1 VTRAPRLV
9 LAVLLLLTAGCGTAS
24 GTPTVR
30 FSPVTLPDGAVPEV
44 ISAAGPD
51 LLVGVRRGGPRPGPG
66 VLRLAAD
73 GTVTQVPVQP
83 ATGYGSTATWYSLTV
98 DGERVLGIGGDRGG
112 AHGNVRWS
120 VWSGSVTGL
129 REQPQAFST
138 FGGWGAGDLV
148 DGVFT
153 PDGPLVVGS
162 WQSADAG
169 LDVAVW
175 TQTTGTDTWT
185 RADSSGT
192 PLQSTRGA
200 LGFLTGATVLPPG
213 VVAVGWQ
220 LAHGR
225 NGPDPV
231 VWRSASGDA
240 AWTRT
245 TLPTDGA
252 PGAATAVR
260 CAADTCAVA
269 GRVGDVL
276 ALWTLAGDT
285 WTRAAGVPPIPIGD
299 RDPLPAPL
307 AGAGPLTEIVAD
319 GPAVKVVRVDG
330 TTTTVRAAEGPTGA
344 AVSTVA
350 TGGSTYLL
358 TGAEPEAR
366 RLWRTDTAALG

>member
-1 VTRAPRLV
+1 V
-9 LAVLLLLTAGCGTAS
+9 LAVLLLLAAACGTAS
-24 GTPTVR
+24 GTPAVR
-30 FSPVTLPDGAVPEV
+30 FAPVALPDGAVPEV
-44 ISAAGPD
+44 IAAAGPD
-51 LLVGVRRGGPRPGPG
+51 LLIGVRRGGPQPGPG
-66 VLRLAAD
+66 LLRLAAD
-73 GTVTQVPVQP
+73 GTVTEVPVQP

-98 DGERVLGIGGDRGG
+98 DGERLLGIGGDRGG

-129 REQPQAFST
+129 REQPQAFSM

-169 LDVAVW
+169 MDVAVW
-175 TQTTGTDTWT
+175 TQAAGTDTWS
-185 RADSSGT
+185 RADSTGT

-200 LGFLTGATVLPPG
+200 LGFLTDATGLPPG

-220 LAHGR
+220 LARGR
-225 NGPDPV
+225 SGPDPV
-231 VWRSASGDA
+231 VWRSTSGDA

-252 PGAATAVR
+252 PGAAVAVR
-260 CAADTCAVA
+260 CAAGSCAVA
-269 GRVGDVL
+269 GRVGGVL

-285 WTRAAGVPPIPIGD
+285 WTRVAGVPPIPVGD

-307 AGAGPLTEIVAD
+307 AGAGSLTQIVAD
-319 GPAVKVVRVDG
+319 GPDVKVVSVEG
-330 TTTTVRAAEGPTGA
+330 TGAAVRAAEGPRGA
-344 AVSTVA
+344 AVSTA
-350 TGGSTYLL
+350 AAGGSTYLL
-358 TGAEPEAR
+358 TGPDPEAR
-366 RLWRTDTAALG
+366 TLWRTDTAALG